1 MARIGVLGGGLVGG
15 VMARDLA
22 ADGAHEVTVV
32 DRDERVLADLARRL
46 PVRTQRGDLADADAV
61 RTLCSGFDLVV
72 GAAPGFLG
80 LSVLRAVLEA
90 GRNVVDISFMP
101 EDARTLD
108 GLARE
113 RGVTAVVDC
122 GVAPGLSNLFCGRAQ
137 TRLDRLEA
145 VRILVGGL
153 PVARRWPWEYGAVFS
168 PIDVLEEYTRPARF
182 VEHGDLVVR
191 EALSEPSLV
200 DLPGVGTVEA
210 FNTDGLRSLLDTI
223 HAPFVKEQTLRWP
236 GHIEKMRVLR
246 HLGLLSSDPV
256 DVGGVSVRPI
266 DLTARLLFPQ
276 WRLEPGEEE
285 LTVLRV
291 EADGV
296 RRGRRVRLAWDLLDR
311 TDRASGE
318 TSMAR
323 TTGFPATIVARLI
336 AAGTLRRPG
345 VHPPEAFGGDETLY
359 EHMRG
364 ELRRRGVSF
373 TEREEPLEQP

>member
-1 MARIGVLGGGLVGG
+1 MPRIAVLGGGLVGG

-22 ADGAHEVTVV
+22 ADGTHEVTVV
-32 DRDERVLADLARRL
+32 DRDDRVLAELARRM
-46 PVRTQRGDLADADAV
+46 PIRTLGADLADAAAV
-61 RTLCSGFDLVV
+61 RSLCAGFDLVV

-80 LSVLRAVLEA
+80 LSVLRAALEA

-137 TRLDRLEA
+137 ARLDRLER

-182 VEHGDLVVR
+182 IEHGDLVVR
-191 EALSEPSLV
+191 EALTEPSLL

-246 HLGLLSSDPV
+246 HLGLLSGEPV
-256 DVGGVSVRPI
+256 DVGGAKVRPI

-276 WRLEPGEEE
+276 WKLEPGEEE
-285 LTVLRV
+285 LTVLHV
-291 EADGV
+291 EAE
-296 RRGRRVRLAWDLLDR
+296 GRRRDQHVRLAWDLLDR

-323 TTGFPATIVARLI
+323 TTGFPATIVARLVL
-336 AAGTLRRPG
+336 AGKLRRPG
-345 VHPPEAFGGDETLY
+345 VHPPEVFGGDEALY

-373 TEREEPLEQP
+373 TEREETPTA

>member
-1 MARIGVLGGGLVGG
+1 
-15 VMARDLA
+15 
-22 ADGAHEVTVV
+22 
-32 DRDERVLADLARRL
+32 
-46 PVRTQRGDLADADAV
+46 
-61 RTLCSGFDLVV
+61 
-72 GAAPGFLG
+72 
-80 LSVLRAVLEA
+80 
-90 GRNVVDISFMP
+90 
-101 EDARTLD
+101 
-108 GLARE
+108 
-113 RGVTAVVDC
+113 VTAVVDC

-137 TRLDRLEA
+137 ARLDRLER

-182 VEHGDLVVR
+182 IEHGDLVVR
-191 EALSEPSLV
+191 EALTEPSLV

-246 HLGLLSSDPV
+246 HLGLLSGEPV
-256 DVGGVSVRPI
+256 DVGGVKVRPI

-276 WRLEPGEEE
+276 WKLEPGEEE
-285 LTVLRV
+285 LTVLHV
-291 EADGV
+291 EAE
-296 RRGRRVRLAWDLLDR
+296 GRRRDRHVRLAWDLLDR

-323 TTGFPATIVARLI
+323 TTGFPATIVARLVL
-336 AAGTLRRPG
+336 AGKLRRPG
-345 VHPPEAFGGDETLY
+345 VHPPEVFGGDEALY

-373 TEREEPLEQP
+373 TEREETPTA

>member
-1 MARIGVLGGGLVGG
+1 MARIAVLGGGLVGG

-32 DRDERVLADLARRL
+32 DRDDRVLAELARRM
-46 PVRTQRGDLADADAV
+46 PIRTHRADLADAAGV
-61 RTLCSGFDLVV
+61 RTLCAGFELVV

-80 LSVLRAVLEA
+80 LSVLRAALEA

-137 TRLDRLEA
+137 ARLDRLER

-182 VEHGDLVVR
+182 IEHGDLVVR
-191 EALSEPSLV
+191 EALTEPSLV

-246 HLGLLSSDPV
+246 HLGLLSGEPV
-256 DVGGVSVRPI
+256 DVGGVKVRPI

-276 WRLEPGEEE
+276 WKLEPGEEE
-285 LTVLRV
+285 LTVLHV
-291 EADGV
+291 EAE
-296 RRGRRVRLAWDLLDR
+296 GRRRDRHVRLAWDLLDR

-323 TTGFPATIVARLI
+323 TTGFPATIVARLVL
-336 AAGTLRRPG
+336 AGKLRRPG
-345 VHPPEAFGGDETLY
+345 VHPPEVFGGDEALY

-373 TEREEPLEQP
+373 TEREETPTA

>member
-22 ADGAHEVTVV
+22 ADGEHEVTVV
-32 DRDERVLADLARRL
+32 DRDEGVLADLGRRL
-46 PVRTQRGDLADADAV
+46 PVRTVQADLADAGGL
-61 RTLCSGFDLVV
+61 RRLCDRFDLVV

-137 TRLDRLEA
+137 ARLDRLES

-153 PVARRWPWEYGAVFS
+153 PVVRRWPWEYGAVFS
-168 PIDVLEEYTRPARF
+168 PIDVIEEYTRPARF
-182 VEHGDLVVR
+182 IDHGDLVVR

-200 DLPGVGTVEA
+200 EIPGVGTVEA

-223 HAPFVKEQTLRWP
+223 HAPFLKEQTLRWP

-246 HLGLLSSDPV
+246 HLGLLSSEPV
-256 DVGGVSVRPI
+256 EVGGVRIRPI
-266 DLTARLLFPQ
+266 DLTAKLLFPQ
-276 WRLEPGEEE
+276 WRLRPGEEE

-291 EADGV
+291 EAEG
-296 RRGRRVRLAWDLLDR
+296 RRRERRVRLVWDLFDR

-323 TTGFPATIVARLI
+323 TTGFPATIVARLVVS
-336 AAGTLRRPG
+336 GRLRRPG
-345 VHPPEAFGGDETLY
+345 VHPPEVFGGDEALY
-359 EHMRG
+359 EHMRA

-373 TEREEPLEQP
+373 TESEEALPD